1 LAAHFYK
8 TLDTEPVRIMPN
20 FVARRVMKVN
30 PIPPGYRTVTPY
42 VTVADAHAEI
52 EFLKRA
58 FGAQTTEAL
67 SQEPDGT
74 IRHAE
79 LKIGDSM
86 LMLGQAR
93 DQWTPRR
100 TGFYLYVEDCDAWYK
115 RAMAAGAKSLMEPAD
130 QFYGDRKCGRRRSGG
145 KLLVDRNASG
155 SCVA

>member
-1 LAAHFYK
+1 MK
-8 TLDTEPVRIMPN
+8 TS
-20 FVARRVMKVN
+20 
-30 PIPPGYRTVTPY
+30 PIPPGYHTVTPY
-42 VTVADAHAEI
+42 LTVANARAEI

-58 FGAQTTEAL
+58 FGAQTTETL
-67 SQEPDGT
+67 SEESDGT

-93 DQWTPRR
+93 DQWTPRP

-130 QFYGDRKCGRRRSGG
+130 QFYGDRNAGVEDPEGNYWWIGTRVEDLSPDELKRRAQAAFTQS
-145 KLLVDRNASG
+145 K
-155 SCVA
+155 